1 MPTKLKIEH
10 PTPYPIVLGYGLEI
24 PRAEGPR
31 AMLYDTAVG
40 AFALNLAEHLEISHR
55 LGLGGGEAVKTL
67 ETYGQALSWLARNA
81 LPRDTT
87 LYVVGGGTLTDLG
100 GFLAASYLRGIRFV
114 NVPTTSL
121 AIVDASVGNKTGI
134 NLPEGKNLVGAF
146 YAPEGV
152 YADLGALVTLPE
164 SIFKEGLVEAFKHGI
179 LAGDEALLEVETL
192 SPRAA
197 RLRIPDPQ
205 RAVDPQ
211 GSPLVLADPLSPLE
225 PYLARAVAVKIAV
238 VEADPTEQGQR
249 RKLNLGHTLGHALEA
264 ATDHA
269 LSHGAAVAYGL
280 LFAALLGRAHGGVDL
295 VPRVQRLL
303 AWLSPPPLPLLEWE
317 DLLPYV
323 ARDKK
328 KLGTALKLSTGSA
341 GPLARLH
348 WVLPMGMGHLE
359 IHPVLEDV
367 LHHTY
372 AEFLALTRTLS
383 PKP

>member
-10 PTPYPIVLGYGLEI
+10 PNPYPIVLGYGLEI
-24 PRAEGPR
+24 PRAKGPK
-31 AMLYDTAVG
+31 AVLYDTAVET
-40 AFALNLAEHLEISHR
+40 FALNLAEHLEIPHR
-55 LGLGGGEAVKTL
+55 LGLEGGEAAKTL

-114 NVPTTSL
+114 NVPTTPL

-152 YADLGALVTLPE
+152 YADLGALTTLPE
-164 SIFKEGLVEAFKHGI
+164 SVFKEGLVEAFKHGI

-192 SPRAA
+192 SPPAPQ
-197 RLRIPDPQ
+197 LPTPNPQ
-205 RAVDPQ
+205 RGGGPQ
-211 GSPLVLADPLSPLE
+211 GSPLAPADPLE
-225 PYLARAVAVKIAV
+225 PYLARAVAVKIRV
-238 VEADPTEQGQR
+238 VEADPTEQGER

-264 ATDHA
+264 ATNHT

-280 LFAALLGRAHGGVDL
+280 LFAALLGRAHGGADL
-295 VPRVQRLL
+295 VPQVQKLL
-303 AWLSPPPLPLLEWE
+303 AWLSPPPLPRLEWE
-317 DLLPYV
+317 DLLPYM

-328 KLGTALKLSTGSA
+328 NLSTTLNLSTGTA
-341 GPLARLH
+341 GSLTRLH
-348 WVLPMGMGHLE
+348 WVLPIGMGHLE
-359 IHPVLEDV
+359 IRPVLEDI
-367 LHHTY
+367 LRQTY

-383 PKP
+383 PEP